1 MCKLIHVCLYRRGRV
16 GQQSG
21 SGVAVITHWIKNSG
35 WLVDDIC
42 VGNADGQE
50 IKHLSPAGV
59 GCGKEMGLSDPL

>member
-1 MCKLIHVCLYRRGRV
+1 MQVNTCKSLQTGEGGATIRKWCGCDNALD
-16 GQQSG
+16 
-21 SGVAVITHWIKNSG
+21 KNSG

-50 IKHLSPAGV
+50 IRHLSPAGV